1 MSRIPYYFYLL
12 YRLLY
17 QLKIPFLPKILMFIN
32 RILFGVYVPPS
43 AIIGAKTK
51 FAYGGSGV
59 VIHARAKVGRN
70 CTIGPCS
77 TIGGRSKIYNV
88 PEIGNNVYIGGG
100 SKILGDVKI
109 GDNVV
114 VGANSVVIKSVKKNC
129 VVAGIP
135 AKIIKENINIEDY
148 IS

>member
-1 MSRIPYYFYLL
+1 MSRLPYYFYLF
-12 YRLLY
+12 YRYLY
-17 QLKIPFLPKILMFIN
+17 QLKIPLLPKMLMFIN
-32 RILFGVYVPPS
+32 RILFGAFVPPS
-43 AIIGAKTK
+43 AIIGAQTK

-59 VIHARAKVGRN
+59 VIHTRAKIGQN
-70 CTIGPCS
+70 CSIGPCT
-77 TIGGRSKIYNV
+77 TIGGRSKIYEV

-114 VGANSVVIKSVKKNC
+114 VGANSVVIKSVKSNC

-135 AKIIKENINIEDY
+135 AKIIKENINIDDY
-148 IS
+148 I